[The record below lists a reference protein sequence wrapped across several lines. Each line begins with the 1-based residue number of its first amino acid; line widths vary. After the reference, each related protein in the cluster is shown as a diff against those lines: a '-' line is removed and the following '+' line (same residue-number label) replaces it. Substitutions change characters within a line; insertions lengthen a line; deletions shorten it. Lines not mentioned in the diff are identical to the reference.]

1 MQPWGYCRVALEQ
14 AKACGAGVT
23 CLCSIDAAADT
34 RDAVPETRLATRAE
48 IRDLKCDPRHARVR
62 LRSYYP
68 LSPEHLEHVG
78 VTSFIA
84 SNLRATTDVLNGSA
98 QFEFVIFF
106 RHLYPPP

>member
-34 RDAVPETRLATRAE
+34 RDAEAVPETRLATRAE

-62 LRSYYP
+62 PRSYYP

-84 SNLRATTDVLNGSA
+84 SNLRATTDVLKGS
-98 QFEFVIFF
+98 E
-106 RHLYPPP
+106 LN